1 MTNKHLQKFL
11 ARAAT
16 EVHLSHLAVIG
27 TFAFVL
33 ISVLAMRGEI
43 SLNPF
48 RAQANKSD
56 TLTYEEAKAQVAM
69 EMGESST
76 SFDAMSTQL
85 AMVDPNAGDRGTV
98 LGMTTGLNIS
108 DPIEKV
114 FPPELMNQLVL
125 TTTKDNSPESYRLY
139 SEKIVFIESE
149 NRMILSLLTINQD
162 DPEKLLEARENTRK
176 MIGMMKSVEV
186 PTDLVEYHRLKMV
199 YYATLGEIA
208 QSLSGDNQV
217 DINQSAKNLMTIMD
231 RLGAI
236 KNEFYI
242 KHKLLL

>member
-11 ARAAT
+11 SRAAT
-16 EVHLSHLAVIG
+16 EVHLSHLSVIG
-27 TFAFVL
+27 VFAFVL
-33 ISVLAMRGEI
+33 LSVLAMRGEI
-43 SLNPF
+43 NLNPF
-48 RAQANKSD
+48 RASANK
-56 TLTYEEAKAQVAM
+56 TEVLTYEEAKAQVAM
-69 EMGESST
+69 EMGESNIN
-76 SFDAMSTQL
+76 FDAMSNQL
-85 AMVDPNAGDRGTV
+85 AMVDPTAGDRGAV
-98 LGMTTGLNIS
+98 LGMTTSLNIS

-125 TTTKDNSPESYRLY
+125 ITTQDNSPESYRLY
-139 SEKIVFIESE
+139 SEQIVLIESE
-149 NRMILSLLTINQD
+149 NGMVTTLLAINQD
-162 DPEKLLEARENTRK
+162 DPEQLLQARENTRK
-176 MIGMMKSVEV
+176 MVGMMKSVEV

-199 YYATLGEIA
+199 YYVTLGEIA

-217 DINQSAKNLMTIMD
+217 DINQSAQNLMSIMD